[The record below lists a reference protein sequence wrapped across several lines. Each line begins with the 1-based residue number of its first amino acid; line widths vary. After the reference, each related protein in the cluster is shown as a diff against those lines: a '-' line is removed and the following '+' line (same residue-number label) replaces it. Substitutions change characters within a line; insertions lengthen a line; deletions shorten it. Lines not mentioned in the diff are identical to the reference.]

1 VTLAARLSKLDPM
14 HSYIVKI
21 LKFSLLGLLTLSIDA
36 FAQASYQPLPY
47 ADMNPLTM
55 HYGSPRSTTA
65 APLERGQWQWQWGL
79 DVGNTVHLQG
89 SPESAEQLLIDAE
102 TQRHVAM
109 FEYGLRDHWNL
120 LLEVP
125 YVRHSGGMLDG
136 FIDDFHGALGFPSGP
151 RASRNADDFAL
162 TYRRGQARLIDVDQP
177 QSGLGDISLSLIGD
191 FSSHRHDQLSAGL
204 RLEFATGDADDLSG
218 SGTFDV
224 ALWASASKRLFGDV
238 SHFASLAA
246 VAVENSGGL
255 MANMRNSVYGTVR
268 YGLAW
273 RYSQRLEFKAQLDA
287 RSAIY
292 SHSRMRAL
300 GHSTAASIG
309 GTLHLPS
316 GYALDIAVIEDIDVG
331 TAPDVVFQLAL
342 RRRWGAY

>member
-1 VTLAARLSKLDPM
+1 MNRYFLRT
-14 HSYIVKI
+14 
-21 LKFSLLGLLTLSIDA
+21 LKFSLLGLLTLSTEA
-36 FAQASYQPLPY
+36 FAQAHYQPLPF

-55 HYGSPRSTTA
+55 HYGSPRSTSPA
-65 APLERGQWQWQWGL
+65 ALNRGQWQWQWGL
-79 DVGNTVHLQG
+79 DVGNTVHRQG
-89 SPESAEQLLIDAE
+89 SPESPERLLIDAE

-109 FEYGLRDHWNL
+109 FEYGLHNHWNL

-125 YVRHSGGMLDG
+125 YVRHSGGTLDG
-136 FIDDFHGALGFPSGP
+136 FIDEFHGALGFPSGP
-151 RASRNADDFAL
+151 RATRNADDFVL
-162 TYRRGQARLIDVDQP
+162 TYRRGQALLIDVDKP
-177 QSGLGDISLSLIGD
+177 QSGLGDISLSIIRD
-191 FSSHRHDQLSAGL
+191 FSSHPLDQLSAGL

-224 ALWASASKRLFGDV
+224 ALWASAAKRLFGDV
-238 SHFASLAA
+238 SHFASLSA

-255 MANMRNSVYGTVR
+255 MADMRNSVYGTAR

-273 RYSQRLEFKAQLDA
+273 RYSQRLEFKVQLDS

-292 SHSRMRAL
+292 NHSRMRAL

-316 GYALDIAVIEDIDVG
+316 GYALDIAVVEDIDVG

-342 RRRWGAY
+342 RRRWGAH